1 MDPKGPG
8 RKDKTL
14 EKDTKASRLAT
25 RGFFAIMRVIES
37 VREMQKCS
45 ETVRLSGKKIGFVP
59 TMGYFHEGHLSLMR
73 EARRISDFVVT
84 SIYVDPTQFGP
95 KEDFSK
101 YPRDFERDHRMAE
114 DTGVDV
120 IFYPSNDE
128 MYPPQY
134 QTYVNVESVTQ
145 NLCGASRPGHFRGV
159 TTICCKLFNIVKAH
173 AAVFGR
179 KDYQQLAAIKTM
191 VADLNLDLDIIGM
204 PTYREKDGL
213 AMSSRN
219 VYLSAEERKSALS
232 LIASL
237 KHAQR
242 LYEGGEKRAEFII
255 QEAEKIIRQAPYT
268 DIDYVKICD
277 ASSIE
282 DLRLID
288 TQAVMALAVKV
299 GKTRLIDNHVL
310 GEAFSI

>member
-1 MDPKGPG
+1 
-8 RKDKTL
+8 
-14 EKDTKASRLAT
+14 
-25 RGFFAIMRVIES
+25 MRVIES

-45 ETVRLSGKKIGFVP
+45 EAVRLSGKKIGFVP

-73 EARRISDFVVT
+73 EARRISDFVIT
-84 SIYVDPTQFGP
+84 SIYVNPTQFGP

-101 YPRDFERDHRMAE
+101 YPRDFERDHRMARE
-114 DTGVDV
+114 AGVDV

-128 MYPPQY
+128 MYPPRY
-134 QTYVNVESVTQ
+134 QTYVNVEQVTQ

-173 AAVFGR
+173 VAVFGR

-191 VADLNLDLDIIGM
+191 VADLNLDLDIVGM

-232 LIASL
+232 LIESL
-237 KHAQR
+237 KLAQR
-242 LYEGGEKRAEFII
+242 LYDGGEKRAAVII
-255 QEAEKIIRQAPYT
+255 QEVEKLINQAPST

-277 ASSIE
+277 AATLT
-282 DLRLID
+282 DLHRID
-288 TQAVMALAVKV
+288 TQAVIALAVKI

-310 GEAFSI
+310 GESLNV